1 MLLTLK
7 WSKQEVVDVGVIGL
21 IRHVITDWNVQ
32 DRVQGRSDIPLNA
45 EGRRQ
50 AESLAERIKG
60 DSWDV
65 IITSPLI
72 RARETAQIITEFIP
86 TLNILEEQRICE
98 IDCGQLEG
106 TTEEQRLD
114 AWGANWRELDLGME
128 RYEDVA
134 ERGSRFLEEIWSDYE
149 GRNVLVVSHGAI
161 IGLSL
166 QKLLP
171 QQFPTTYIDNTS
183 LTLLTKMNQ
192 AWDCPLFNCT
202 KHL

>member
-1 MLLTLK
+1 MK

-21 IRHVITDWNVQ
+21 IRHGITDWNVQ

>member
-1 MLLTLK
+1 MLTLK

>member
-1 MLLTLK
+1 MLTLK

-86 TLNILEEQRICE
+86 TLNILEE
-98 IDCGQLEG
+98 
-106 TTEEQRLD
+106 
-114 AWGANWRELDLGME
+114 
-128 RYEDVA
+128 
-134 ERGSRFLEEIWSDYE
+134 
-149 GRNVLVVSHGAI
+149 
-161 IGLSL
+161 
-166 QKLLP
+166 
-171 QQFPTTYIDNTS
+171 
-183 LTLLTKMNQ
+183 
-192 AWDCPLFNCT
+192 
-202 KHL
+202 

>member
-1 MLLTLK
+1 M
-7 WSKQEVVDVGVIGL
+7 GVIGL